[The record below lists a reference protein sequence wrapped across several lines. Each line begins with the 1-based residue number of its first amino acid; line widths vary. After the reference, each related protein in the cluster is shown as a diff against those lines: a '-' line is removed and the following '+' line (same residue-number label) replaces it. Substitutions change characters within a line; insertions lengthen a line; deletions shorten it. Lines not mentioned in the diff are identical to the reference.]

1 MKEVSFQ
8 SPLSLAIAE
17 GATTPNPGFA
27 GARVWSSTLSRP
39 VTWDGSKWTAKST
52 AGGSAN
58 SVQYH
63 NSGLIDGATNV
74 AIHGGD
80 LAMATSSSPTTPSA
94 GTIKT
99 IVKPLTSGGSPRLL
113 AKIPNGAEIDLLNR
127 ELSSRVGWVLGGAS
141 ALQNSGIRS
150 PTVLGTAAVVTIS
163 SSNKISS
170 QARTRITS
178 GATAESFAGDYF
190 SAATVVTSD
199 GAGIGGFVTDLSFGI
214 EDASLVSG
222 ARTFC
227 GLATSTS
234 APTNVAPSTLTNC
247 IGIGHDEGDT
257 NFKLYY
263 GGSAAQTP
271 IDLGANFPVN
281 VTDWYHLV
289 IASYPGV
296 SGVYEYRV
304 RRWTTTAMYETSGA
318 IGPLTATEI
327 PQALSLLAQ
336 QAWRCN
342 NATASGVRL
351 SIGKYTQET
360 W

>member
-80 LAMATSSSPTTPSA
+80 LAMATSSSPTSPAA
-94 GTIKT
+94 GGIKAV
-99 IVKPLTSGGSPRLL
+99 VKPLTSGGRPRLL
-113 AKIPNGAEIDLLNR
+113 AKTESGAEIDLFFH
-127 ELSSRVGWVLGGAS
+127 EASRKFGSIHGGAG
-141 ALQNSGIRS
+141 ALASNGIR
-150 PTVLGTAAVVTIS
+150 TATALGTASVGLLSTGNKRASAQRTIFTSAGTAGSFCGFYNNFASLVVP
-163 SSNKISS
+163 
-170 QARTRITS
+170 
-178 GATAESFAGDYF
+178 
-190 SAATVVTSD
+190 D
-199 GAGIGGFVTDLSFGI
+199 GAGLGGFVADFSFGI

-227 GLATSTS
+227 GLTTSIS
-234 APTNVAPSTLTNC
+234 APANVSPSTLTNC
-247 IGIGHDEGDT
+247 IGIGHDAGDT
-257 NFKLYY
+257 TWKLYY

-271 IDLGANFPVN
+271 IDLGANFPVSN
-281 VTDWYHLV
+281 TDWLHLL
-289 IASYPGV
+289 IAASPDV
-296 SGVYEYRV
+296 AATYEYRV
-304 RRWTTTAMYETSGA
+304 RRYTSTAMYEASGS
-318 IGPLTATEI
+318 IGPLTSAAI
-327 PQALSLLAQ
+327 PQALSLLAA

-342 NATASGVRL
+342 NATASAVVL
-351 SIGKYTQET
+351 PIGKYVQET
-360 W
+360 Y

>member
-1 MKEVSFQ
+1 M
-8 SPLSLAIAE
+8 
-17 GATTPNPGFA
+17 
-27 GARVWSSTLSRP
+27 
-39 VTWDGSKWTAKST
+39 
-52 AGGSAN
+52 
-58 SVQYH
+58 
-63 NSGLIDGATNV
+63 
-74 AIHGGD
+74 
-80 LAMATSSSPTTPSA
+80 
-94 GTIKT
+94 
-99 IVKPLTSGGSPRLL
+99 
-113 AKIPNGAEIDLLNR
+113 
-127 ELSSRVGWVLGGAS
+127 
-141 ALQNSGIRS
+141 
-150 PTVLGTAAVVTIS
+150 
-163 SSNKISS
+163 
-170 QARTRITS
+170 
-178 GATAESFAGDYF
+178 
-190 SAATVVTSD
+190 
-199 GAGIGGFVTDLSFGI
+199 GGFIADFSFGI

-247 IGIGHDEGDT
+247 IGIGHDAGDT
-257 NFKLYY
+257 NYRLYY

-281 VTDWYHLV
+281 ITDWYQLV

-304 RRWTTTAMYETSGA
+304 RRWTTTAMYETSGS

-342 NATASGVRL
+342 NATASDVRL
-351 SIGKYTQET
+351 SIGKYAQET

>member
-94 GTIKT
+94 GTVKT

-113 AKIPNGAEIDLLNR
+113 AKVPDGAEIDLLNR

-141 ALQNSGIRS
+141 TLQNSGIRA
-150 PTVLGTAAVVTIS
+150 PTVLGTAAAVAIS
-163 SSNKISS
+163 SSKKISS
-170 QARTRITS
+170 QVRTRITS
-178 GATAESFAGDYF
+178 GATAGSFAGDYF

-199 GAGIGGFVTDLSFGI
+199 GAGMGGFIADFSFGI

-247 IGIGHDEGDT
+247 IGIGHDAGDT
-257 NFKLYY
+257 NYSLYY

-281 VTDWYHLV
+281 IADWYQLV

-304 RRWTTTAMYETSGA
+304 RRWTTTALYETSGS

-342 NATASGVRL
+342 NATASDVRL
-351 SIGKYTQET
+351 SIGKYAQET